1 VTAPDTSPSV
11 AGPSADQLPAATGP
25 GRAREWRR
33 LAWKD
38 EQGQIDPDA
47 LRRAL
52 RQRSANVSF
61 WQAQA
66 AAQGRLGEPPTR
78 AGLGPADWRER
89 GPDNVG
95 GRTRSLV
102 IHPTQTNRMWAGAVS
117 GGIWSSED
125 AGATWSVIDDW
136 MNTLAICSLAIDPQG
151 PNVMYAGTGEGFFN
165 GDAVGGAGIYK
176 STDGGATWQ
185 RLPSTT
191 GWDNV
196 CRIAIS
202 PDDSDVLLAAR
213 RCCGIYRSADGGA
226 SWTLPRWAQG
236 SFYVAF
242 DPTDGQKAIA
252 QIIDYDFDI
261 GQWFHSALY
270 SANGG
275 LTWNTASGPLARVD
289 GFGSRIELA
298 YAPSQPGIVY
308 ASCATDGGKI
318 WRSTDGGQSYVQRTV
333 AGASGA
339 NWYANPLW
347 VDPTDPDFLL
357 TGGIHVYKSVDGGL
371 SLIQI
376 SSGYIMTDQAHPDIH
391 FFTPDPGYDGDGN
404 RRVYVCTDGGVWV
417 ADDIYLASI
426 VGGWARREQ
435 TYRTTQFYGAA
446 GHGAG
451 GLLIGGTQDNGTLRL
466 DDLSDDATLTFGGDG
481 GFCAIDPTD
490 PAYTYGEYIFL
501 KLHRSTNGG
510 MSASYIYAGIDDA
523 GNDANFIAPFIL
535 DPNDPRTLL
544 AGGRSLWRSTD
555 VKAPVP
561 AWSAIKGPGTDRLSA
576 VAVAPGNSDIIWV
589 GQNNGEIQRTNDGTA
604 DSPSWAAVDNNS
616 GVNPLPNRFVTRI
629 VVDPDASDVVWVCL
643 GGFSPDNL
651 WNTTDGGSTWADI
664 TGTGLAGLP
673 DAPIRGFAR
682 HPEHP
687 GWLYVG
693 TEVGVFASDD
703 GGASW
708 STSDFGPA
716 GVSVDEVVFMHG
728 SSTLL
733 AATHGRGLFTIGIGG
748 VGDLDGDG
756 VVGVN
761 DLLLL
766 LAAWGP
772 CPLEGVCPADLD
784 GDGEVGIGDLLMLLA
799 NWG

>member
-1 VTAPDTSPSV
+1 
-11 AGPSADQLPAATGP
+11 
-25 GRAREWRR
+25 
-33 LAWKD
+33 
-38 EQGQIDPDA
+38 
-47 LRRAL
+47 
-52 RQRSANVSF
+52 
-61 WQAQA
+61 
-66 AAQGRLGEPPTR
+66 
-78 AGLGPADWRER
+78 
-89 GPDNVG
+89 
-95 GRTRSLV
+95 
-102 IHPTQTNRMWAGAVS
+102 
-117 GGIWSSED
+117 
-125 AGATWSVIDDW
+125 
-136 MNTLAICSLAIDPQG
+136 
-151 PNVMYAGTGEGFFN
+151 
-165 GDAVGGAGIYK
+165 
-176 STDGGATWQ
+176 
-185 RLPSTT
+185 
-191 GWDNV
+191 
-196 CRIAIS
+196 
-202 PDDSDVLLAAR
+202 
-213 RCCGIYRSADGGA
+213 
-226 SWTLPRWAQG
+226 
-236 SFYVAF
+236 
-242 DPTDGQKAIA
+242 
-252 QIIDYDFDI
+252 
-261 GQWFHSALY
+261 
-270 SANGG
+270 
-275 LTWNTASGPLARVD
+275 
-289 GFGSRIELA
+289 
-298 YAPSQPGIVY
+298 
-308 ASCATDGGKI
+308 
-318 WRSTDGGQSYVQRTV
+318 
-333 AGASGA
+333 
-339 NWYANPLW
+339 
-347 VDPTDPDFLL
+347 
-357 TGGIHVYKSVDGGL
+357 
-371 SLIQI
+371 
-376 SSGYIMTDQAHPDIH
+376 
-391 FFTPDPGYDGDGN
+391 
-404 RRVYVCTDGGVWV
+404 
-417 ADDIYLASI
+417 
-426 VGGWARREQ
+426 
-435 TYRTTQFYGAA
+435 
-446 GHGAG
+446 
-451 GLLIGGTQDNGTLRL
+451 
-466 DDLSDDATLTFGGDG
+466 
-481 GFCAIDPTD
+481 
-490 PAYTYGEYIFL
+490 
-501 KLHRSTNGG
+501 